1 MNLNFRNY
9 YITLMLITTIVLLIS
24 LGVAL
29 YDFYNVFVAI
39 TQSTFQLNTANLYEV
54 MTSTHIFQV
63 GFVVILL
70 NTVANY
76 LKSRIGPEF
85 KNAFTPNMSVI
96 MLYLTGMTT
105 IHLSGYLTM
114 EYFFTSVIIL
124 MVFTIITFKKWSTEL
139 RLAHELKVKNPS
151 IFEENEASNT
161 TTRAEEKVEIN
172 PQVKLLTNKIVTK
185 SLIENLYKDR
195 KNVFSR
201 PLSFLKSDFT
211 YSLIVFASKD
221 EKQRAKMKRLSV
233 LGMVVRSMFVAQ
245 LTAVIIFYF
254 QENHSLSFAISNLS
268 APLFWLMA
276 LLVLQFHY
284 HASMMI
290 YVSKEEFNNKVFL
303 RKGIVYFA
311 LIGTL
316 LCSMAN
322 PSFMVFGMSI
332 FYFLS
337 SFYLIKRLE
346 RAFGPALNTIF
357 KGLVSD
363 TTTAKK

>member
-1 MNLNFRNY
+1 MNINFRNY
-9 YITLMLITTIVLLIS
+9 YITFMLITIFALLIS
-24 LGVAL
+24 FGVVL
-29 YDFYNVFVAI
+29 YDFYNMFVAI
-39 TQSTFQLNTANLYEV
+39 NQTTFQLNSENFYKI
-54 MTSTHIFQV
+54 MTSTHTFQV
-63 GFVVILL
+63 GFVVVIL
-70 NTVANY
+70 NTISNY

-85 KNAFTPNMSVI
+85 QNAFAPNISVI
-96 MLYLTGMTT
+96 MLYLTGMTA
-105 IHLSGYLTM
+105 IHLSGYLTI
-114 EYFFTSVIIL
+114 EYFFVSVLVL

-139 RLAHELKVKNPS
+139 RLANELKVKNPS
-151 IFEENEASNT
+151 IFEDDETSKNT
-161 TTRAEEKVEIN
+161 TQAEEKIEIN

-185 SLIENLYKDR
+185 SLIQNLYKDR

-211 YSLIVFASKD
+211 YSLIVFSSQD
-221 EKQRAKMKRLSV
+221 EKQRAKMKRLSI
-233 LGMVVRSMFVAQ
+233 LGMVVRSMFIAQ

-284 HASMMI
+284 HASMML
-290 YVSKEEFNNKVFL
+290 YVSKEKFNKKVFS

-311 LIGTL
+311 LIGTF

-322 PSFMVFGMSI
+322 PSFIVFGMSI

-337 SFYLIKRLE
+337 SFYLIKKLE
-346 RAFGPALNTIF
+346 RVFAPALNTIF

-363 TTTAKK
+363 TTTVKK